1 MVRSPRFEIFIL
13 ISIHQR
19 IRRTIKRHVLC
30 RQGANVLVALSG
42 GSDSVALLWLMLEL
56 AEVGDINVTAAAHFN
71 HRLRSMAK
79 RDEEFCRELTTRAGV
94 NLIVG
99 SSDVRQLAQVERLSV
114 EDAARRERY
123 AFLARTAA
131 EISVDCVA
139 TGHTQDD
146 QAETLLL
153 KIVRG
158 AGMRG
163 LGGIYPVRGLYVRP
177 LLDVT
182 REELQEYLRVRGDR
196 WMDDESNQ
204 DLTNPRN
211 RMRHVTLPFLEQASG
226 MSVRTHLS
234 RTAILAGEDAILL
247 DRLAAAQLHKLGHR
261 STNAMDFDSRLL
273 RALPASICRR
283 VLLEAMRSQSAR
295 EIGFDHVEAAL
306 DVLWGRSRAAQ
317 TPGGRWELLE
327 AKLFLVQKPKTL
339 KANSFSYALQIPG
352 EVDVPEGSCRI
363 TAERLDLSQTSSFL
377 KQRLLDNTLAISSE
391 VKELVVR
398 SRHPGDRLVLPGGR
412 GRKKVKDLFIDAKVP
427 RPVRDTI
434 PVVATP
440 DGRVVWIPGY
450 GTSADFELSEF
461 QGGVILLKLSRVGG
475 KA

>member
-1 MVRSPRFEIFIL
+1 M
-13 ISIHQR
+13 
-19 IRRTIKRHVLC
+19 
-30 RQGANVLVALSG
+30 LVALSG
-42 GSDSVALLWLMLEL
+42 GSHSVALLWLMLEL
-56 AEVGDINVTAAAHFN
+56 AEAGDINVTAAAHFN

-204 DLTNPRN
+204 
-211 RMRHVTLPFLEQASG
+211 E
-226 MSVRTHLS
+226 
-234 RTAILAGEDAILL
+234 
-247 DRLAAAQLHKLGHR
+247 
-261 STNAMDFDSRLL
+261 
-273 RALPASICRR
+273 
-283 VLLEAMRSQSAR
+283 
-295 EIGFDHVEAAL
+295 
-306 DVLWGRSRAAQ
+306 
-317 TPGGRWELLE
+317 
-327 AKLFLVQKPKTL
+327 
-339 KANSFSYALQIPG
+339 
-352 EVDVPEGSCRI
+352 
-363 TAERLDLSQTSSFL
+363 
-377 KQRLLDNTLAISSE
+377 
-391 VKELVVR
+391 
-398 SRHPGDRLVLPGGR
+398 
-412 GRKKVKDLFIDAKVP
+412 
-427 RPVRDTI
+427 
-434 PVVATP
+434 
-440 DGRVVWIPGY
+440 
-450 GTSADFELSEF
+450 
-461 QGGVILLKLSRVGG
+461 
-475 KA
+475 

>member
-1 MVRSPRFEIFIL
+1 MWSPRFEIFIL

-19 IRRTIKRHVLC
+19 IRQTIKRHVLC
-30 RQGANVLVALSG
+30 RPGANVLVALSG

-56 AEVGDINVTAAAHFN
+56 AEGGEINVAVAAHFN
-71 HRLRSMAK
+71 HRLRSMAT

-94 NLIVG
+94 NLIIG
-99 SSDVRQLAQVERLSV
+99 SSDVRKLAQVKRLSI
-114 EDAARRERY
+114 EDAARRARY
-123 AFLARTAA
+123 NFLARTAA
-131 EISVDCVA
+131 EFSIDCVT

-158 AGMRG
+158 AGLTG
-163 LGGIYPVRGLYVRP
+163 LGGIYPVRGRYIRP

-182 REELQEYLRVRGDR
+182 REELQEYLRARGER

-226 MSVRTHLS
+226 MSIRAHLS

-247 DRLAAAQLHKLGHR
+247 DRLATDQLRELGHR
-261 STNAMDFDSRLL
+261 NTSGVDFDSRLM
-273 RALPASICRR
+273 RAMPVSICRR
-283 VLLEAMRSQSAR
+283 VLLGAMRSQSVR

-306 DVLWGRSRAAQ
+306 DVLWGRSRASQ

-327 AKLFLVQKPKTL
+327 EKLFLVQKPKTS
-339 KANSFSYALQIPG
+339 KASPFSYTLKIPG

-377 KQRLLDNTLAISSE
+377 EQRLLENTLVISSE

-398 SRHPGDRLVLPGGR
+398 SRRPGDRLVLPGGR
-412 GRKKVKDLFIDAKVP
+412 GRKKVQDLFVDAKVP
-427 RPVRDTI
+427 RPVRDNI
-434 PVVATP
+434 PVVATS
-440 DGRVVWIPGY
+440 DGRIVWIPEHGI
-450 GTSADFELSEF
+450 SADFELSEF
-461 QGGVILLKLSRVGG
+461 QGGMILLKFRRVGG